1 MLLQVT
7 YMTVSKLRKDHR
19 SNTSLALVMLPTEL
33 RLDLKRVAYNEFLDV
48 TLLINTLL
56 TPVVADTEAP

>member
-7 YMTVSKLRKDHR
+7 YWTVSRLWKDHR
-19 SNTSLALVMLPTEL
+19 SNTSLALVILPTEL
-33 RLDLKRVAYNEFLDV
+33 RLDLKRVAYNEFLEV
-48 TLLINTLL
+48 ILLINTLL

>member
-1 MLLQVT
+1 MR
-7 YMTVSKLRKDHR
+7 TVSRLRMDHR

-48 TLLINTLL
+48 ILLINTLL